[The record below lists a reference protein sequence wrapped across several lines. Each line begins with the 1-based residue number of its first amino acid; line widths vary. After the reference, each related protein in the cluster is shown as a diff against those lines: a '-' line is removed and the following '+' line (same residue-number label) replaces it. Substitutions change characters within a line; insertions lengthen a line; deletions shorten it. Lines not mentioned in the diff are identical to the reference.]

1 MERLRGKRE
10 VEPFDPKKHKPVQTA
25 GQSYA
30 TEYLAS
36 EKVPEGKGKFFNIP
50 TIWFDKETKEP
61 LLFGK
66 DRAINEAIIYENRTG
81 KKFPRYSSQEKA
93 EEAAKKR
100 SKKGGASKETLGKA
114 EGGAVMQEQMRMAF
128 MQEGG
133 MQDDGGETE
142 PKSGNKVP
150 SGSLKEEVADDIPAM
165 LSEGEFVF
173 PADVVRY
180 IGLETLM
187 KMRQDAK
194 QGLKMM
200 EKMGQLGNPD
210 EAEIPDDIPFGMAD
224 LVVISG
230 EMKKDKEEKAE
241 GGVVGLQEG
250 GSLEKLAGVDYFTPN
265 ETSKDV
271 LAGPIGDPN
280 FPDGDFVDPR
290 FDDQEDDDYINF
302 LIERYKKQTGETYT
316 PEQVKAYKKE
326 MDRYYSEVYNQE
338 DNPQSVM
345 TTYGFMPINEFLRG
359 KKINMNFS
367 KSRLNQGKGSDVD
380 RTYGLQ
386 DESLMIEDAVATD
399 EGVQP
404 TGGGGLFDDER
415 FKPADTGQGDPT
427 VYTDEDVKQIQE
439 GLTDVPA
446 PGDITIKKLVNKDNP
461 DDFIMHPFEGDE
473 PLFDIPD
480 NYVVD
485 ESEPARPVT
494 SRQPMVQAD
503 DDRDRSKGLAP
514 LQAPQVTSSLDPR
527 DEDITKAMEQVTAE
541 IGNQTLYDKNG
552 RPITLQ
558 KQTLDQFKTEL
569 EEINKIDNV
578 NLSFKEYYNLPT
590 RDKVRFSLQARLGTP
605 PTDEQVNKAIEKAQ
619 SPTGLT
625 GILSPI
631 TSLIKNVFSAEAY
644 NENEVKIDTEF
655 RDLQDKINTAQTNLN
670 NLVTK
675 KASPYGK
682 KGYVTNKEYEDY
694 LNDAQLASGARF
706 SSTGMMGKV
715 DDFLLGIK
723 RDPRNPNAAAKVFTG
738 RTKDNPSGF
747 VNLTADSL
755 GRIEQNRAEVQQ
767 KALQAPLTAGKT
779 AVETSPGNFM
789 YVPSQES
796 GDSEAQNKDFL
807 QRAEERGAALSESG
821 GRYGSAGQDNI
832 GGVSS
837 AAPDIGG
844 FGFYVGGVP
853 TKPMKPQRL
862 KKGGLARPKVKPKRM
877 KKGGLASRKK

>member
-1 MERLRGKRE
+1 M
-10 VEPFDPKKHKPVQTA
+10 
-25 GQSYA
+25 
-30 TEYLAS
+30 
-36 EKVPEGKGKFFNIP
+36 N
-50 TIWFDKETKEP
+50 
-61 LLFGK
+61 
-66 DRAINEAIIYENRTG
+66 
-81 KKFPRYSSQEKA
+81 
-93 EEAAKKR
+93 
-100 SKKGGASKETLGKA
+100 
-114 EGGAVMQEQMRMAF
+114 MAF

-250 GSLEKLAGVDYFTPN
+250 GSIAPVVADDRYF
-265 ETSKDV
+265 
-271 LAGPIGDPN
+271 GM
-280 FPDGDFVDPR
+280 
-290 FDDQEDDDYINF
+290 
-302 LIERYKKQTGETYT
+302 T
-316 PEQVKAYKKE
+316 PEQIMQDEIDFYKKRTGRTFTPSQITE
-326 MDRYYSEVYNQE
+326 YAEASRKYYDDFFTKDR
-338 DNPQSVM
+338 
-345 TTYGFMPINEFLRG
+345 LG
-359 KKINMNFS
+359 KT
-367 KSRLNQGKGSDVD
+367 G
-380 RTYGLQ
+380 
-386 DESLMIEDAVATD
+386 VATPMPFMGID
-399 EGVQP
+399 EYFPEQKDEAP

-427 VYTDEDVKQIQE
+427 VYTDEDIKQIQE

-485 ESEPARPVT
+485 ESEPTRPVT
-494 SRQPMVQAD
+494 SRQPIVQAD

-514 LQAPQVTSSLDPR
+514 LQAPQVTSLLDPR

-541 IGNQTLYDKNG
+541 IKDNEGRVVETLYDKNG

-569 EEINKIDNV
+569 DAINKIEGVD
-578 NLSFKEYYNLPT
+578 LSFKEYYNLPT

-605 PTDEQVNKAIEKAQ
+605 PTKEQVDNAIKKAK

-631 TSLIKNVFSAEAY
+631 TSLIRNVFSAEAY
-644 NENEVKIDTEF
+644 SKDEVDIDTEF
-655 RDLQDKINTAQTNLN
+655 QNIKTAQDNLN
-670 NLVTK
+670 KLIDPRVD
-675 KASPYGK
+675 SPYGK
-682 KGYVTNKEYEDY
+682 TGVARDKATISNKEYERY
-694 LNDAQLASGARF
+694 LNDAKVASGAMF
-706 SSTGMMGKV
+706 ESTGVMGKA
-715 DDFLLGIK
+715 DDFLMGVK
-723 RDPRNPNAAAKVFTG
+723 RDPRKPDAPVQVFTG
-738 RTKDNPSGF
+738 KTAENPDGF
-747 VNLTADSL
+747 SPLTADAL
-755 GRIEQNRAEVQQ
+755 GRIEKNKQDIQNTIQQ
-767 KALQAPLTAGKT
+767 NVLTKGKT
-779 AVETSPGNFM
+779 AVPTGPDSFM

-796 GDSEAQNKDFL
+796 GDSEAKA
-807 QRAEERGAALSESG
+807 RARDENPVEYALSQNPAYQSQAELANPFSG
-821 GRYGSAGQDNI
+821 G
-832 GGVSS
+832 GGGGFGG
-837 AAPDIGG
+837 GG
-844 FGFYVGGVP
+844 FGFGYYVGGVP

-862 KKGGLARPKVKPKRM
+862 KKGGLAKPKVKPKRM

>member
-1 MERLRGKRE
+1 
-10 VEPFDPKKHKPVQTA
+10 
-25 GQSYA
+25 
-30 TEYLAS
+30 
-36 EKVPEGKGKFFNIP
+36 
-50 TIWFDKETKEP
+50 
-61 LLFGK
+61 
-66 DRAINEAIIYENRTG
+66 
-81 KKFPRYSSQEKA
+81 
-93 EEAAKKR
+93 
-100 SKKGGASKETLGKA
+100 
-114 EGGAVMQEQMRMAF
+114 
-128 MQEGG
+128 
-133 MQDDGGETE
+133 
-142 PKSGNKVP
+142 
-150 SGSLKEEVADDIPAM
+150 
-165 LSEGEFVF
+165 
-173 PADVVRY
+173 
-180 IGLETLM
+180 
-187 KMRQDAK
+187 
-194 QGLKMM
+194 MM

-210 EAEIPDDIPFGMAD
+210 EAEIPDDVPFGMAD

-230 EMKKDKEEKAE
+230 EMKEKEKKAE

-250 GSLEKLAGVDYFTPN
+250 GSMA
-265 ETSKDV
+265 TSPYLVKDDFGNDLPEDSPLRDPSVSDAFPKDV
-271 LAGPIGDPN
+271 IVA
-280 FPDGDFVDPR
+280 
-290 FDDQEDDDYINF
+290 DDTVF
-302 LIERYKKQTGETYT
+302 GMT
-316 PEQVKAYKKE
+316 PEQLMQYQIDLYKKRTGRTFTPSQIKE
-326 MDRYYSEVYNQE
+326 YQDAENKYLSDFYTKDR
-338 DNPQSVM
+338 
-345 TTYGFMPINEFLRG
+345 LG
-359 KKINMNFS
+359 KT
-367 KSRLNQGKGSDVD
+367 G
-380 RTYGLQ
+380 
-386 DESLMIEDAVATD
+386 VATPMPFMGID
-399 EGVQP
+399 EYFPEQKDEAP

-503 DDRDRSKGLAP
+503 DDRDRSEGLAP
-514 LQAPQVTSSLDPR
+514 LQAPQVTGMIDPR
-527 DEDITKAMEQVTAE
+527 DEAVTKGMKQVTAKL
-541 IGNQTLYDKNG
+541 GNQTLYDKNG

-558 KQTLDQFKTEL
+558 QQTLDQFKTEL
-569 EEINKIDNV
+569 DAINKIDGV
-578 NLSFKEYYNLPT
+578 DLSFKEYYNLPT
-590 RDKVRFSLQARLGTP
+590 RDKVRFSLQSRLGTP
-605 PTDEQVNKAIEKAQ
+605 PTEEQVNKAIEKAQ

-694 LNDAQLASGARF
+694 LKDTQLASGARF
-706 SSTGMMGKV
+706 SSTGVMGKV

-738 RTKDNPSGF
+738 RTKENPSGF
-747 VNLTADSL
+747 VDLTADSL

-779 AVETSPGNFM
+779 AAPIGKDPKTGETRYM
-789 YVPSQES
+789 YVQSQAS
-796 GDSEAQNKDFL
+796 GDSEAKA
-807 QRAEERGAALSESG
+807 RARDENPVEYALSQNPAYQSQAELANPFSG
-821 GRYGSAGQDNI
+821 G
-832 GGVSS
+832 GG
-837 AAPDIGG
+837 GG
-844 FGFYVGGVP
+844 FGFGYYVGGVP

-862 KKGGLARPKVKPKRM
+862 KKGGLAKPKVKPKRM

>member
-66 DRAINEAIIYENRTG
+66 DRAINEAILYENRTG

-100 SKKGGASKETLGKA
+100 SQKGGASKETLGKA
-114 EGGAVMQEQMRMAF
+114 EGGAVMQEQMNMAF

-230 EMKKDKEEKAE
+230 EMKEKEKKAE

-250 GSLEKLAGVDYFTPN
+250 GLTAFDRLSPDARERMKGVVDPFP
-265 ETSKDV
+265 KDV
-271 LAGPIGDPN
+271 IVADDRDFGTLPEDSPLRDPSVSDA
-280 FPDGDFVDPR
+280 FPEDVIA
-290 FDDQEDDDYINF
+290 DQEDDDYINF

-316 PEQVKAYKKE
+316 PEQVRAYKKE
-326 MDRYYSEVYNQE
+326 SKRFFDEVYNQE
-338 DNPQSVM
+338 DNPSSVAI
-345 TTYGFMPINEFLRG
+345 TYGFMPIDEFLRG

-367 KSRLNQGKGSDVD
+367 KSPLNKGKGSDLD

-415 FKPADTGQGDPT
+415 FRPADTGQRDPT

-485 ESEPARPVT
+485 ESEPTRPVT
-494 SRQPMVQAD
+494 SRQPIVQAD
-503 DDRDRSKGLAP
+503 DDRPSGEGLAP
-514 LQAPQVTSSLDPR
+514 LQAPQVKSLLDPR

-541 IGNQTLYDKNG
+541 IKDKEGRVIETLYDKNG

-569 EEINKIDNV
+569 DAINKIEGVD
-578 NLSFKEYYNLPT
+578 LSFKEYYNLPT

-605 PTDEQVNKAIEKAQ
+605 PT
-619 SPTGLT
+619 
-625 GILSPI
+625 
-631 TSLIKNVFSAEAY
+631 
-644 NENEVKIDTEF
+644 
-655 RDLQDKINTAQTNLN
+655 
-670 NLVTK
+670 
-675 KASPYGK
+675 
-682 KGYVTNKEYEDY
+682 
-694 LNDAQLASGARF
+694 
-706 SSTGMMGKV
+706 
-715 DDFLLGIK
+715 
-723 RDPRNPNAAAKVFTG
+723 
-738 RTKDNPSGF
+738 
-747 VNLTADSL
+747 
-755 GRIEQNRAEVQQ
+755 
-767 KALQAPLTAGKT
+767 
-779 AVETSPGNFM
+779 
-789 YVPSQES
+789 
-796 GDSEAQNKDFL
+796 
-807 QRAEERGAALSESG
+807 
-821 GRYGSAGQDNI
+821 
-832 GGVSS
+832 
-837 AAPDIGG
+837 
-844 FGFYVGGVP
+844 
-853 TKPMKPQRL
+853 
-862 KKGGLARPKVKPKRM
+862 
-877 KKGGLASRKK
+877 

>member
-66 DRAINEAIIYENRTG
+66 DRAINEAILYENRTG

-100 SKKGGASKETLGKA
+100 SQKGGASKEKLGKA
-114 EGGAVMQEQMRMAF
+114 EGGAVMQEQMNMAF

-230 EMKKDKEEKAE
+230 EMKEKEKKAE

-250 GSLEKLAGVDYFTPN
+250 GFMANSPYV
-265 ETSKDV
+265 
-271 LAGPIGDPN
+271 I
-280 FPDGDFVDPR
+280 
-290 FDDQEDDDYINF
+290 EDDF
-302 LIERYKKQTGETYT
+302 GMT
-316 PEQVKAYKKE
+316 PEQIMQNEIDFYKKRTGRTFTPSQIKE
-326 MDRYYSEVYNQE
+326 YQDAENKYISDFFTKDTLGKTGAATPMPFMD
-338 DNPQSVM
+338 
-345 TTYGFMPINEFLRG
+345 I
-359 KKINMNFS
+359 
-367 KSRLNQGKGSDVD
+367 
-380 RTYGLQ
+380 
-386 DESLMIEDAVATD
+386 DEYFPEQKD
-399 EGVQP
+399 EAP

-415 FKPADTGQGDPT
+415 FRPADTGQRDPT

-514 LQAPQVTSSLDPR
+514 LQAPQVTSLLDPR

-541 IGNQTLYDKNG
+541 IKDKEGRVIETLYDKNG

-569 EEINKIDNV
+569 DAINKIDGV
-578 NLSFKEYYNLPT
+578 DLSFKEYYNLPT

-605 PTDEQVNKAIEKAQ
+605 PTDKQVENAIKKAK

-631 TSLIKNVFSAEAY
+631 TSLIRNVFSAEAY
-644 NENEVKIDTEF
+644 SKDEVDIDTEF
-655 RDLQDKINTAQTNLN
+655 QGIKTAQDNLN
-670 NLVTK
+670 KLIDPRVD
-675 KASPYGK
+675 SPYGT
-682 KGYVTNKEYEDY
+682 KGVPRDEATISNKEYERY
-694 LNDAQLASGARF
+694 LNDAKVASGAMF
-706 SSTGMMGKV
+706 ESTGVMGKV

-723 RDPRNPNAAAKVFTG
+723 RDPRNPNAAAQVFTG
-738 RTKDNPSGF
+738 KTKENPSGF
-747 VNLTADSL
+747 SPLTADAL

-837 AAPDIGG
+837 PAPDIGG
-844 FGFYVGGVP
+844 FGGGGGGFGFGYYVGGVP

-862 KKGGLARPKVKPKRM
+862 KKGGLAKPKVKPKRM